1 MSCGQK
7 QVCPLPLCSFCSS
20 FSPAN
25 GGACPAICE
34 GQGNLLAETNR
45 SRARP
50 QPSASSLFP
59 CALRT
64 HAHTGALASRTHR
77 PPPPFV
83 VTREQR
89 PRRGRSVPSG
99 GSQLSRWPN
108 PYQRSTWL
116 HCQLPIRL
124 VKKKKKNN
132 RKKVLLLFLFL
143 GTRAFIRARHDP
155 SSSRYSSAARKSRL
169 WRDKCC

>member
-1 MSCGQK
+1 M
-7 QVCPLPLCSFCSS
+7 CPLPPCSFCSS

-45 SRARP
+45 SGAGL

-59 CALRT
+59 RALHT
-64 HAHTGALASRTHR
+64 HAHTDALASQTRR
-77 PPPPFV
+77 PPPPSI

-124 VKKKKKNN
+124 VKKRKKKSPP
-132 RKKVLLLFLFL
+132 FISFFFSWM
-143 GTRAFIRARHDP
+143 RAFIRVLHDP
-155 SSSRYSSAARKSRL
+155 PTSRYSSTATKSRL
-169 WRDKCC
+169 